1 MPYEVVRFPDGY
13 RVMTT
18 TTGAFHSNHSLPL
31 ETAKAQQRALY
42 ASGSAMPP
50 QYTANLT
57 RQQKAQQTALIN
69 KSKRDYERTGMVVD
83 RPKVSTSPT
92 KRSPHAIRFENKYG
106 FPITDKARVKATF
119 PDTDVD
125 AILSK
130 GVGAYGSSGSR
141 PNVGQ
146 SQWAYARLA
155 SVLTGGPSLR
165 IDKDLVGDK
174 SLQTIKGSGRDKF
187 LMTAN
192 RKARDAGL
200 IGKVSYAND
209 GVHKLKITAPDGSIR
224 RFGAEGYGDHI
235 YWSQE
240 EAEGRVPKGY
250 ADNKRRLYR
259 ARATKIK
266 GDWSK
271 DPYSP
276 NSLAIAILW

>member
-1 MPYEVVRFPDGY
+1 MCDYYDP
-13 RVMTT
+13 
-18 TTGAFHSNHSLPL
+18 TTGGAIP
-31 ETAKAQQRALY
+31 QQYL
-42 ASGSAMPP
+42 
-50 QYTANLT
+50 ANLT
-57 RQQKAQQTALIN
+57 RQQKARQTALIN
-69 KSKRDYERTGMVVD
+69 KAKKEYEQTGMVQD
-83 RPKVSTSPT
+83 RPKVSATPT
-92 KRSPHAIRFENKYG
+92 KRSSHAVRFEKKYG
-106 FPITDKARVKATF
+106 FPITDKAKVKATF

-125 AILSK
+125 TILSK

-141 PNVGQ
+141 PNV
-146 SQWAYARLA
+146 SVAQWAYARLA

-165 IDKDLVGDK
+165 IDKDLVGDR
-174 SLQTIKGSGRDKF
+174 SMRTIKGGGRDKF

-209 GVHKLKITAPDGSIR
+209 GIHKLKITAPDGSVR

-240 EAEGRVPKGY
+240 EAEGRVPKGF